1 MTWPLELLMYLPHE
15 LSDFVKI
22 IITEQPVG
30 VIKRVSQDE
39 FHLDSNCVEM
49 EFGKTS
55 KEIRAFS
62 NLFTQRTH
70 PLHQADAL
78 IGPVFHEHRLGPQSK
93 TWLSI
98 FLDHIQ
104 VRHHDAANTL

>member
-1 MTWPLELLMYLPHE
+1 MTWPLELLMYLPQE

-39 FHLDSNCVEM
+39 LGQQLCRSGIWEDLKRI
-49 EFGKTS
+49 G
-55 KEIRAFS
+55 AFS
-62 NLFTQRTH
+62 NLFSQRTH

-78 IGPVFHEHRLGPQSK
+78 VGPVFHEHRLGPQSK